1 MSIIQAIKKTEV
13 KVELAKIE
21 ANDKVKKLLI
31 QTKEDANLLVEEM
44 HSDFLLEKEK
54 QEITLENE
62 VKAMEKEFNKQYEDL
77 KIKIEQVAHNNE
89 IKAVNYILKKVFEI

>member
-54 QEITLENE
+54 
-62 VKAMEKEFNKQYEDL
+62 
-77 KIKIEQVAHNNE
+77 
-89 IKAVNYILKKVFEI
+89 

>member
-54 QEITLENE
+54 QEITLENK

>member
-54 QEITLENE
+54 QEITLENK

-77 KIKIEQVAHNNE
+77 KIKIEQLAHNNE

>member
-31 QTKEDANLLVEEM
+31 KTKEDANLLVEEM

>member
-89 IKAVNYILKKVFEI
+89 IKAVNCILKKVFEI